1 MVNALTFGTFTD
13 RLPPHNLEAEEFV
26 LGSILLDPQVIVVVK
41 DLLPVE
47 AFYLEIH
54 QDIYRAA
61 LNLCKQGTTVCLPT
75 ITKFLEQR
83 GNLRR
88 VGGRT
93 NLARLFETVVSPA
106 GVEDFAKLILEDYLR
121 RQIIR
126 LANDTLERGHDPY
139 LEVGDLVRITEEKF
153 TSVINEDY
161 GLKGGDRDE
170 KEYNNLMDTIKNI
183 ERTVSSPGLKLYKL
197 QKLAKACGKKLQD
210 LEFLYVKS
218 LCEAVSGPLKGLE
231 ALNMECKS
239 ETREWLVH
247 GIIPT
252 NTTFLIHALG
262 GVGKTKLLYDLAYC
276 LIEGKDWNQFAITA
290 KSRKVLVYQDDES
303 PYDMR
308 QALQRRGFFEPGF
321 NSENFRY
328 RRGWTMDN
336 IPQLVRDIEEFQPDL
351 VIIDSMTT
359 ANRNSIFSENETAYA
374 RPLLEITQIA
384 AEYGATVGLIHHSN
398 GEGGSRG
405 TKAIFNSVSEV
416 LCLKRSNEPGANEQE
431 KILEIQKSRS
441 RRFPCSYGLFFNE
454 EDFSLSCLGEL
465 NEKDSTDKP
474 TKDRILSFLQ
484 NHRGIR
490 YEVEEVAYEID
501 GSTGSTRRCLNRLAS
516 DGLISVVERITDKY
530 RKNLYFVDF
539 KDSTHQSP
547 YGSTP
552 IEADRGSLNPD
563 TEHVSGNSTK
573 NSEKNQEGE
582 KVDLTKKLD
591 ESVKEES
598 EALPDKD
605 SEENNLKVIGFDRG
619 RSKTPFLSENGGG
632 DESDPSSVIE
642 ETKKKQPKPICI
654 KLPSTQGTI
663 QVNATPFNEVWDLKV
678 SCPDGYEIEETMPGT
693 KKQVTQRLQEIV
705 DTWNSQFRYTVQ
717 VLKQPGKF
725 ESVKDCTLVQIKVSP
740 ANPLK
745 GSWLFESP
753 TGKAIFVYSP
763 QDWEL
768 QK

>member
-1 MVNALTFGTFTD
+1 MVNALTFGTYVD
-13 RLPPHNLEAEEFV
+13 RMPPHNLGAEESV
-26 LGSILLDPQVIVVVK
+26 LGSILLDPQAITLVK
-41 DLLPVE
+41 DILPIE

-61 LNLCKQGTTVCLPT
+61 LNLHKQGTTVCLPT
-75 ITKFLEQR
+75 VIRFLEQR

-88 VGGRT
+88 VGGLT
-93 NLARLFETVVSPA
+93 NLTRLFEAKVSA
-106 GVEDFAKLILEDYLR
+106 LGVDETAKLLLEDYLR
-121 RQIIR
+121 RQIIL
-126 LANDTLERGHDPY
+126 LANETLERGHDPH
-139 LEVGDLVRITEEKF
+139 LEIADLVRITEEKF
-153 TSVINEDY
+153 TSIEDY

-170 KEYNNLMDTIKNI
+170 KEYNNLMTTIKNI

-197 QKLAKACGKKLQD
+197 QKLAKSCGKRLQD
-210 LEFLYVKS
+210 LEFLYIKS
-218 LCEAVSGPLKGLE
+218 LCEAVSGPLKTLE
-231 ALNMECKS
+231 ALNMDCKT

-247 GIIPT
+247 GIIPA

-290 KSRKVLVYQDDES
+290 KSRKVLIYQDDES

-321 NSENFRY
+321 NSDNFRY

-351 VIIDSMTT
+351 IIIDSITT

-384 AEYGATVGLIHHSN
+384 AEYGVTVGLIHHSN

-416 LCLKRSNEPGANEQE
+416 LCLKRSTEPGANEQE

-454 EDFSLSCLGEL
+454 EDFSLSCLGEI
-465 NEKDSTDKP
+465 NQRDTSDDPMKA
-474 TKDRILSFLQ
+474 RILSFLQ
-484 NHRGIR
+484 NNRGICF
-490 YEVEEVAYEID
+490 EVEEVAHEVEVAIA
-501 GSTGSTRRCLNRLAS
+501 SARRCLNRLAS
-516 DGLISVVERITDKY
+516 DGFISVIEERTDKG
-530 RKNLYFVDF
+530 RKNLYFVGYR
-539 KDSTHQSP
+539 DSTHQRPYRSTAIDPDHSP
-547 YGSTP
+547 S
-552 IEADRGSLNPD
+552 NPY
-563 TEHVSGNSTK
+563 TESDSDDSVE

-582 KVDLTKKLD
+582 KVNSDENLKKVED
-591 ESVKEES
+591 DGS
-598 EALPDKD
+598 EAPPDMD
-605 SEENNLKVIGFDRG
+605 SEEKNTGVIRVDRG
-619 RSKTPFLSENGGG
+619 RSKTPILTQNGGG
-632 DESDPSSVIE
+632 EESNPSPVIE
-642 ETKKKQPKPICI
+642 EQEKKQRKPICI

-663 QVNATPFNEVWDLKV
+663 QVNATPFNDEIWDLSV
-678 SCPDGYEIEETMPGT
+678 SCPDGYEIKETMPGST
-693 KKQVTQRLQEIV
+693 KQVKQRLQEIV
-705 DTWNSQFRYTVQ
+705 NTWNSQFRYTVQ
-717 VLKQPGKF
+717 VLTALGKY
-725 ESVKDCTLVQIKVSP
+725 ESVKDCTLVRVRVSP

-753 TGKAIFVYSP
+753 TGKAIFVHDSN
-763 QDWEL
+763 DWQL